1 MTRANGEKITMH
13 EGPFNF
19 EEQGQISMKQEL
31 ILNTGD
37 TVTTTCIYDN
47 PTSRNVTFGE
57 STTNEMCFNFALYY
71 PMNSFSCSFL

>member
-1 MTRANGEKITMH
+1 MH

-19 EEQGQISMKQEL
+19 DEQSSYPMEKEL

-37 TVTTTCIYDN
+37 TVTTTCIFDN

-57 STTNEMCFNFALYY
+57 STTNEMCFNFAVYY
-71 PMNSFSCSFL
+71 PMGAFTCSFI